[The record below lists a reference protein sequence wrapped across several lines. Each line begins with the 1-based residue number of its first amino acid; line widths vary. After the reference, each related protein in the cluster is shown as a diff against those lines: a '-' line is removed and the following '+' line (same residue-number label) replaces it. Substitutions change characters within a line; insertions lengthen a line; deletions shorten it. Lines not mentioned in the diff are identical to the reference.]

1 MGSRQLIAG
10 INIVEKVKNGLVS
23 IAPDIFGRTPV
34 LFSYL
39 FGSYATDCVH
49 PFSDIDIGV
58 YIGHSHY
65 RRTFDLE
72 MSLAIEI
79 DEKLEVGIS
88 ADVRMI
94 NNLPLVIAGKIVTD
108 GILIY
113 SKDEI
118 ARVDFE
124 TAIRS
129 KYFDFLPVIRAYH
142 SAYLNSIASGRIV

>member
-1 MGSRQLIAG
+1 MKSVPKILDKIKDELER
-10 INIVEKVKNGLVS
+10 
-23 IAPDIFGRTPV
+23 IAPDIFARTPV
-34 LFSYL
+34 LFTYL
-39 FGSYATDCVH
+39 FGSYATDFVH

-79 DEKLEVGIS
+79 DEKLAVGIP
-88 ADVRMI
+88 ADVRVI
-94 NNLPLVIAGKIVTD
+94 NDLPLVITGKILTD

-113 SKDEI
+113 SKDEV

-129 KYFDFLPVIRAYH
+129 EYFDFLPVIRAYH
-142 SAYLNSIASGRIV
+142 RAYLSSI